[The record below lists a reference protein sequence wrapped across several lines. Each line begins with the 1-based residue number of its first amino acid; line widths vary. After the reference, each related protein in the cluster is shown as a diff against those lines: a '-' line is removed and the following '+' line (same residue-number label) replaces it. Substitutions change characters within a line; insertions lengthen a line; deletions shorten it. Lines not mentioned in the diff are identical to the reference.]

1 MLALPMGVPKVMIS
15 TIAGSDATAFV
26 DSGDITVIPSIVDT
40 SGLNAISRQVI
51 VQAAAAVAAMAQAKV
66 PEAGDQP
73 LIAASMFGNTT
84 QCVEAARV
92 HPESSRSEVPIFHAT
107 GAGGADHGESH
118 LGRRHHR
125 GVGRHDHG
133 TRG

>member
-15 TIAGSDATAFV
+15 TIAGWDATAFV

-73 LIAASMFGNTT
+73 LIAASMFGNST
-84 QCVEAARV
+84 QCVEAARA
-92 HPESSRSEVPIFHAT
+92 HLESSGSEVLVFHAT
-107 GAGGADHGESH
+107 GAGGADHGESY
-118 LGRRHHR
+118 LGRLHHR
-125 GVGRHDHG
+125 GLRRHDHG